1 MNMEDTAKRLFM
13 ETATSSKAIRVD
25 ISESLE
31 ILGLPYMVF
40 QKGER
45 KLRFLLDTGAS
56 MNFLRKD
63 VLEEFSEEA
72 EILPFKMEFFGIDNV
87 GHEANVFSLSV
98 NLGHHTFM
106 EEFQELESENSLRFQ
121 LDDQV
126 VQLDGIVGYPFF
138 SKYDA
143 CFSYG
148 SKIMYISVPA
158 NL

>member
-1 MNMEDTAKRLFM
+1 
-13 ETATSSKAIRVD
+13 
-25 ISESLE
+25 
-31 ILGLPYMVF
+31 
-40 QKGER
+40 
-45 KLRFLLDTGAS
+45 
-56 MNFLRKD
+56 
-63 VLEEFSEEA
+63 
-72 EILPFKMEFFGIDNV
+72 MEFFGIDNV

-126 VQLDGIVGYPFF
+126 VQLDGIMGYPFF